1 MNSAF
6 KITTTQQGIQ
16 VEMNHSTANVLNP
29 SFFHELGETLN
40 SIDQYNNLIIT
51 GNGRFFSSGL
61 DLFYINDFNETE
73 IIQFMQQFQS
83 MLDSILRHKGK
94 TIAVINGHTVAGGF
108 ILASACDN
116 AYCTPGKYKLG
127 MNEEKLGIKLPPL
140 PQAIIQST
148 FGEDMEKILCKDEFY
163 NPEEMSQFSHFSST
177 EISFDHV
184 EKNENRIQKIQKF
197 MDTQGDAQMDIFL
210 QSWFSEKSI
219 NARNAALKALSRA

>member
-6 KITTTQQGIQ
+6 KIINTQQGKM

-29 SFFHELGETLN
+29 SFFQKFGETLR
-40 SIDQYNNLIIT
+40 SINPHDNLIIT

-61 DLFYINDFNETE
+61 DLFYINAFNEAE
-73 IIQFMQQFQS
+73 IIQFMEQFQS
-83 MLDSILRHKGK
+83 MLKAIIHRSGK
-94 TIAVINGHTVAGGF
+94 TLAVVNGHTVAGGF

-148 FGEDMEKILCKDEFY
+148 FGDDMEKILCKDQFY
-163 NPEEMSQFSHFSST
+163 NPEEMSQFSHFSET
-177 EISFDHV
+177 ALSFDDV
-184 EKNENRIQKIQKF
+184 EKDEKRIKNIEAF
-197 MDTQGDAQMDIFL
+197 MDTSGDAQMDIFL
-210 QSWFSEKSI
+210 QSWFSDKSI
-219 NARNAALKALSRA
+219 NARNAALKVLRST